1 MLYLGFPA
9 KFHIFSN
16 NVTQLF
22 KTMSYTMFLCDNT
35 ALKSRGEQEKPDE
48 RKTQSIIQ
56 VCTDLA
62 KQIELGRKHF
72 SESFDFR
79 ENQNFFIFAL
89 IIAIIREKKMFL
101 PTLHVT

>member
-1 MLYLGFPA
+1 
-9 KFHIFSN
+9 
-16 NVTQLF
+16 
-22 KTMSYTMFLCDNT
+22 MFLCDNT

-72 SESFDFR
+72 SESL
-79 ENQNFFIFAL
+79 IFVKT
-89 IIAIIREKKMFL
+89 RTFL
-101 PTLHVT
+101 SSLLFSQ